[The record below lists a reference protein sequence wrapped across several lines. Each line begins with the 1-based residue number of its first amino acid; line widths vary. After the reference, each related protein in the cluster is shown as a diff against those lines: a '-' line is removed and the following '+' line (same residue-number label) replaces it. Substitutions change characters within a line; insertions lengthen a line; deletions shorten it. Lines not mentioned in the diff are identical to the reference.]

1 MLGENSS
8 PGYSRVVL
16 PLSALL
22 EGKFFNEYIKRGTFG
37 GRNPDRKRLTDV
49 VAGNLLM
56 LSEGKAGVEN
66 AYTLKEG
73 KYSQLK
79 DFDHH
84 IYVQIGILTL
94 HLDKE
99 SYERA
104 GLVGVPDGVKGKRG
118 IKPWWGKCYLK
129 A

>member
-1 MLGENSS
+1 MALGN
-8 PGYSRVVL
+8 
-16 PLSALL
+16 
-22 EGKFFNEYIKRGTFG
+22 I
-37 GRNPDRKRLTDV
+37 
-49 VAGNLLM
+49 LM

-73 KYSQLK
+73 KCSRLGER
-79 DFDHH
+79 FV
-84 IYVQIGILTL
+84 IRFNFQIGLLTM

-118 IKPWWGKCYLK
+118 TKPWWGKCYPRRSKNIGQGWLTVMWS
-129 A
+129 